1 MKPVFNLNIS
11 SGIWAELAHR
21 RTRTVLAVL
30 MVAALAV
37 TLLGLRLGSF
47 ELAWGRF
54 FSTLWNGNQDME
66 GMVLLEL
73 RLPRAL
79 VALGAGAALATAGAI
94 FQSLSR
100 NPLASPDI
108 IGLTTGSATGALVVI
123 LWLGDRALN
132 VPLGALVGGL
142 ATVALVYLFSLQ
154 QGQRLVLIGLAV
166 AAMLA
171 SVNDF
176 LLTRA
181 ELDQALAAKMW
192 LHGSLQGSGWLQAQR
207 LGLGC
212 ALLLPLAWLLSPR
225 LRLLE
230 MGDELATSLGL
241 HVGRSH
247 TYLTLVAVALTA
259 LAIACAGPIGFI
271 ALAAPQLARRLCR
284 APGIGLWSA
293 ALVGAVLCASADL
306 LARLLLAPFQI
317 PVGLVTSALG
327 GAYLTYLLAREWRSH
342 DL

>member
-1 MKPVFNLNIS
+1 MNLKLS
-11 SGIWAELAHR
+11 GGIWAELAHR
-21 RTRTVLAVL
+21 RTRLVLCLLLLAGMAVS
-30 MVAALAV
+30 
-37 TLLGLRLGSF
+37 LLGLRMGSF
-47 ELAWGRF
+47 ELSWGRF
-54 FSTLWNGNQDME
+54 FAILWGGGEDL
-66 GMVLLEL
+66 GRMVLLDL

-108 IGLTTGSATGALVVI
+108 IGLTTGSATGALVTIV
-123 LWLGDRALN
+123 WLGDQALN

-142 ATVALVYLFSLQ
+142 ATVMLVYLFSLQ
-154 QGQRLVLIGLAV
+154 QGLHGQRLVLIGLAI

-192 LHGSLQGSGWLQAQR
+192 LHGSLQGSGWLQAER

-212 ALLLPLAWLLSPR
+212 AVLLPLAWLLNPR

-230 MGDELATSLGL
+230 MGDDLATSLGL
-241 HVGRSH
+241 NVARSH
-247 TYLTLVAVALTA
+247 SYLSLVAVGLTA

-271 ALAAPQLARRLCR
+271 ALAAPQLARRLCQS
-284 APGIGLWSA
+284 PGIGLWSA
-293 ALVGAVLCASADL
+293 ALMGAVLCASADL
-306 LARLLLAPFQI
+306 LARLMLAPFQI

-327 GAYLTYLLAREWRSH
+327 GAYLVYLLAREWRREQ
-342 DL
+342 

>member
-1 MKPVFNLNIS
+1 MNLKLS
-11 SGIWAELAHR
+11 GGIWAELAHR
-21 RTRTVLAVL
+21 RTRHVLCLLLLAGMAVS
-30 MVAALAV
+30 
-37 TLLGLRLGSF
+37 LLGLRLGSYD
-47 ELAWGRF
+47 LAWSRF
-54 FSTLWNGNQDME
+54 FVTLWGGGDDM
-66 GMVLLEL
+66 GRMVLLDL

-108 IGLTTGSATGALVVI
+108 IGLTTGSATGALVTI
-123 LWLGDRALN
+123 LWLGDQALN

-142 ATVALVYLFSLQ
+142 ATVMLVYVFSLQ
-154 QGQRLVLIGLAV
+154 QGLHGHRLVLIGLAI

-212 ALLLPLAWLLSPR
+212 AVLLPLAWLLNPR

-241 HVGRSH
+241 HVARSH
-247 TYLTLVAVALTA
+247 TYLSLVAVGLTA

-271 ALAAPQLARRLCR
+271 ALAAPQLARRLCNS
-284 APGIGLWSA
+284 PGIGLWSA
-293 ALVGAVLCASADL
+293 ALMGAVLCASADL
-306 LARLLLAPFQI
+306 LARLMLAPFQI

-327 GAYLTYLLAREWRSH
+327 GAYLVYLLAREWRREQ
-342 DL
+342 

>member
-1 MKPVFNLNIS
+1 MNLKLS
-11 SGIWAELAHR
+11 GGIWAELAHR
-21 RTRTVLAVL
+21 RTRLVLCLLLFAG
-30 MVAALAV
+30 MVV
-37 TLLGLRLGSF
+37 SLLGLRLGSF
-47 ELAWGRF
+47 ELSWGRF
-54 FSTLWNGNQDME
+54 FATLWGGGEDL
-66 GMVLLEL
+66 GRMVLLDL

-108 IGLTTGSATGALVVI
+108 IGLTTGSATGALVTI
-123 LWLGDRALN
+123 LWLGDQALN

-142 ATVALVYLFSLQ
+142 ATVMLVYLFSLQ
-154 QGQRLVLIGLAV
+154 QGLHGQRLVLIGLAI

-212 ALLLPLAWLLSPR
+212 AVLLPLAWLLNPR

-241 HVGRSH
+241 HVARSH
-247 TYLTLVAVALTA
+247 SYLSLVAVGLTA

-271 ALAAPQLARRLCR
+271 ALAAPQLARRLCKS
-284 APGIGLWSA
+284 PGIGLWSA
-293 ALVGAVLCASADL
+293 ALMGALLCASADL
-306 LARLLLAPFQI
+306 LARLMLAPFQI

-327 GAYLTYLLAREWRSH
+327 GAYLVYLLAREWRREQ
-342 DL
+342 

>member
-1 MKPVFNLNIS
+1 MNFNIR
-11 SGIWAELAHR
+11 SGIWAEFAHR
-21 RTRTVLAVL
+21 RTRTVLLVLLLAAV
-30 MVAALAV
+30 AV
-37 TLLGLRLGSF
+37 TLLGLRLGSYS
-47 ELAWGRF
+47 LAWERF
-54 FSTLWNGNQDME
+54 FAILGGAPDDMG
-66 GMVLLEL
+66 GMVLLKL

-79 VALGAGAALATAGAI
+79 VALGTGAALATAGAI

-108 IGLTTGSATGALVVI
+108 IGLTTGSATGALVVV
-123 LWLGDRALN
+123 LWLGDKTLN
-132 VPLGALVGGL
+132 LPLGALGGGL

-154 QGQRLVLIGLAV
+154 PGMRGQRLVLIGLAI

-192 LHGSLQGSGWLQAQR
+192 LHGSLQGAGWLQAQR

-212 ALLLPLAWLLSPR
+212 AVLLPLAWLLGPR
-225 LRLLE
+225 LRMLE

-247 TYLTLVAVALTA
+247 AYLTLVAVGLTA

-284 APGIGLWSA
+284 APGVGLCSA
-293 ALVGAVLCASADL
+293 ALMGALLCGSADL
-306 LARLLLAPFQI
+306 VARLALAPFQI

-327 GAYLTYLLAREWRSH
+327 GAYLTYLLAREWQGH
-342 DL
+342 DR

>member
-1 MKPVFNLNIS
+1 MNLKLS
-11 SGIWAELAHR
+11 AGIWAELTHR
-21 RTRTVLAVL
+21 RTRLVLCLLLLAGMAVS
-30 MVAALAV
+30 
-37 TLLGLRLGSF
+37 LLGLRLGSYN
-47 ELAWGRF
+47 LAWRPF
-54 FSTLWNGNQDME
+54 FDTLWGGGDDM
-66 GMVLLEL
+66 GRMVLLDL

-108 IGLTTGSATGALVVI
+108 IGLTTGSATGALVTI
-123 LWLGDRALN
+123 LWLGDQALN

-142 ATVALVYLFSLQ
+142 ATVMLVYLFSLQ
-154 QGQRLVLIGLAV
+154 QGVHGQRLVLIGLAI

-212 ALLLPLAWLLSPR
+212 AVLLPLAWLLNPR

-241 HVGRSH
+241 HVARSH
-247 TYLTLVAVALTA
+247 SYLSLVAVGLTA

-271 ALAAPQLARRLCR
+271 ALAAPQLARRLCKS
-284 APGIGLWSA
+284 PGIGLWSA
-293 ALVGAVLCASADL
+293 ALMGAVLCASADL
-306 LARLLLAPFQI
+306 LARLMLAPFQI
-317 PVGLVTSALG
+317 PVGLGTSALG
-327 GAYLTYLLAREWRSH
+327 GAYLVYLLAREWRREQ
-342 DL
+342 

>member
-1 MKPVFNLNIS
+1 MKLKLS
-11 SGIWAELAHR
+11 HGIWAELAHR
-21 RTRTVLAVL
+21 RTRVVLGMLLAAGVAVS
-30 MVAALAV
+30 
-37 TLLGLRLGSF
+37 LLGLRLGSYG
-47 ELAWGRF
+47 LAWPSF
-54 FSTLWNGNQDME
+54 FATLWGGGDDM
-66 GMVLLEL
+66 GRMVLLDL

-108 IGLTTGSATGALVVI
+108 IGLTTGSATGALVMI
-123 LWLGDRALN
+123 LWLGDQQLN

-142 ATVALVYLFSLQ
+142 ATVMLVYLFSLQ
-154 QGQRLVLIGLAV
+154 RGMHGQRLVLIGLAI

-181 ELDQALAAKMW
+181 ELDQALQAKMW

-212 ALLLPLAWLLSPR
+212 ALLLPLAWLFSPR

-241 HVGRSH
+241 NVRRSH
-247 TYLTLVAVALTA
+247 TYLNLVAVGLTA

-293 ALVGAVLCASADL
+293 ALMGAVLCTSADL
-306 LARLLLAPFQI
+306 LARLMLAPFQI

-327 GAYLTYLLAREWRSH
+327 GAYLVYLLAREWRREQ
-342 DL
+342 